1 MFKLDFTK
9 PLFFGSQPCWWL
21 NIGQSHVTHPEMFAL
36 KSAMNDPFRNVCPL
50 GSSCW
55 LLHSWNWLAFAK
67 LSRAIFRE
75 RLRPEPCWCTLIAR
89 AAEHVFTV
97 VSLAHFLTAGKNN
110 LGSQDQVGLKS
121 ALPAVTDEMVNL
133 SSQSKM
139 FSGTNS
145 YFTFR

>member
-1 MFKLDFTK
+1 M
-9 PLFFGSQPCWWL
+9 

-36 KSAMNDPFRNVCPL
+36 KSDMIDPFRNACPL
-50 GSSCW
+50 VSSW
-55 LLHSWNWLAFAK
+55 HWPPFAK

-75 RLRPEPCWCTLIAR
+75 RPEPCWCTLIAR

-139 FSGTNS
+139 FLGTNS
-145 YFTFR
+145 YLLLDKFARLRGEAGSLQNIKKCHVCKL